1 MESRL
6 PVHIGSAAISK
17 LVRYCRDNQMN
28 QLTLVADQNT
38 YAALGEAV
46 EHALGEREF
55 DVNTI
60 VLTGGEIIA
69 DEHYIVQVLLQAD
82 QKERVYIAVG
92 SGTITDITRF
102 VSHRTK
108 SPFISVP
115 TAPSVDGFTSIGAP
129 LVIGR
134 LKQTL
139 VTQPPVAV
147 FADVPTLC
155 AAPHRLIASGFGDIV
170 GKFTSIADWRL
181 GNLLWDEPYDAAI
194 AHRARQAAQACASHA
209 GGIGKA
215 TEQGIRC
222 LMDGLIESGFCML
235 AFGNTNPASG
245 AEHHVSHYWE
255 MKLLWENKPAI
266 LHGEKVGVACILI
279 ARYYDQIRQMSQR
292 QAADCLDH
300 TSLPDREQEIGRIR
314 AAYGPIAETLIEEQ
328 APFLDMSGNAYDS
341 LKQKIVDNWSH
352 IQAVAAAVPSA
363 EDLTSMLKT
372 AGAPTDATDLG
383 LSHDEVAT
391 AMQMAHYC
399 RNRLTIVKIGGM
411 LGIHWQDG

>member
-1 MESRL
+1 MEPRL
-6 PVHIGSAAISK
+6 PVHIGSEAISN

-46 EHALGEREF
+46 EHALGEHEF
-55 DVNTI
+55 DVTTI
-60 VLTGGEIIA
+60 VLTGEEIIA
-69 DEHYIVQVLLQAD
+69 DEHYIVRVLLQAD
-82 QKERVYIAVG
+82 QKDRVYVAVG

-129 LVIGR
+129 LVIAR
-134 LKQTL
+134 LKQTI

-155 AAPHRLIASGFGDIV
+155 AAPYRLVASGFGDIV
-170 GKFTSIADWRL
+170 GKFTSISDWRL

-194 AHRARQAAQACASHA
+194 AHRALQAAQACASHA
-209 GGIGKA
+209 GGIGQA
-215 TEQGIRC
+215 SEQGIRC

-235 AFGNTNPASG
+235 DFGNTNPASG

-255 MKLLWENKPAI
+255 MKLLWENRPAI
-266 LHGEKVGVACILI
+266 LHGEKVGVACILV

-292 QAADCLDH
+292 QAADRLDH
-300 TSLPDREQEIGRIR
+300 TALPDREQEIRRIR

-328 APFLDMSGNAYDS
+328 APFLDMSGHTYDS
-341 LKQKIVDNWSH
+341 LKQKIVDNWPH
-352 IQAVAAAVPSA
+352 IQEVAAAVPSA
-363 EDLTSMLKT
+363 EELTSMLKT
-372 AGAPTDATDLG
+372 AGTPTDAADLG
-383 LSHDEVAT
+383 LNHDEVAT

-399 RNRLTIVKIGGM
+399 RNRLTIVKIGRM
-411 LGIHWQDG
+411 LGIHWEDG

>member
-1 MESRL
+1 
-6 PVHIGSAAISK
+6 
-17 LVRYCRDNQMN
+17 MN

-155 AAPHRLIASGFGDIV
+155 AAPHHLIASGFGDIV

-215 TEQGIRC
+215 TERGIRC

-292 QAADCLDH
+292 QAADRLDH
-300 TSLPDREQEIGRIR
+300 TSLPDREQEVGRIR

-363 EDLTSMLKT
+363 EELTSVLKT

-399 RNRLTIVKIGGM
+399 RNRLTIVKIGRM